1 MAEEAEYKNVGSHVH
16 DLADGRM
23 LAPGETVMLD
33 EDAVRDPHNEA
44 LLADGVLIGTEKEA
58 EHEAD
63 LAERRVSRREKARGG
78 DE

>member
-1 MAEEAEYKNVGSHVH
+1 VAKEKEYKNVGNHAH

-33 EDAVRDPHNEA
+33 DDAVRDPHNES
-44 LLADGVLIGTEKEA
+44 LLADNVLIGTSEKA

-63 LAERRVSRREKARGG
+63 LAERRVSRRDKQGG
-78 DE
+78 DA